1 MVELSGKRGRE
12 WKGSKILV
20 RVHVDLCKDNPEG
33 DECNVTC

>member
-20 RVHVDLCKDNPEG
+20 RVHVDCKDNPEG